1 LPRCQDGR
9 SFAEA
14 ADPSG
19 AWPLD
24 PDTLDDILDAIF
36 VPGAHDQSFAS
47 DRHRHTARSRRVFC
61 CLWPLHVSIDPEE
74 QEQDRR
80 RMFSYMA
87 RYGRQSLLDRDWQDE
102 DLEEFKAKYHDLAEV
117 IRLESQ
123 VGRKEE
129 DHG

>member
-1 LPRCQDGR
+1 
-9 SFAEA
+9 
-14 ADPSG
+14 
-19 AWPLD
+19 
-24 PDTLDDILDAIF
+24 
-36 VPGAHDQSFAS
+36 
-47 DRHRHTARSRRVFC
+47 
-61 CLWPLHVSIDPEE
+61 
-74 QEQDRR
+74 
-80 RMFSYMA
+80 MFSYMA